1 MKLVNKALFILAAA
15 LTLASCVKTEEYVPA
30 QKEEGTRYYFAV
42 DTPSD
47 YAITSSE
54 TVKVEIPVYRTSSE
68 EAAQII
74 VSVKDTS
81 GLFFAEKNTE
91 LNLSFAAQKAEANLS
106 VPIKFTDLS
115 ADFGHKYGVVFTIK
129 DESKTTEYA
138 LSEFKAE
145 IYAPE
150 PWKSLGYGVWQDAW
164 LFEDEFEK
172 VQFFQNELY
181 PNQFRIGWGE
191 AIAERYEDE
200 NAEDWPEFF
209 PFSIVPVGTQLGSVT
224 TTIPDLVYYDIF
236 NSGMYVSSYSD
247 FIYLVHPSKFSSL
260 NDESVYAKNKV
271 VSYQENG
278 LPAVVELAPAYYMI
292 NYNAGWA
299 SQANTVNMTL
309 VFPGVVI
316 ADYSITQEFQGVMTD
331 PEGDEYALAQVELGA
346 DVAEAKAMVVAGTN
360 PNAAIPTL
368 LSEEENPAVVTFS
381 EGGLVR
387 VPMPEELSENYCLVF
402 VTFSAD
408 GEGQEADYTAIAYRD
423 YSVALS
429 ASEPVANADK
439 VSGTVEAEVALGK
452 DTEFVLVTVV
462 PDGEKAQENALALL
476 QSEAENDVPSTA
488 SVIKVKKDGKLTFN
502 LPASG
507 KYYIVAASVAEGE
520 VWHAASKAVTLVT
533 LPVLLNEDF
542 EDISTLA
549 DWKIFDAD
557 NDGYSWVYDDETLEA
572 HSGVGLIFSQSY
584 RNGVG
589 ALTPDNWVFSASF
602 EATDKTYLSFWVAAQ
617 DPSWNAEHY
626 AVYVTDADL
635 EDDEFALANV
645 TDVLVENTFPAG
657 TPAEVEQWQEQL
669 SNGSIVTYTYER
681 FIAQIPD
688 TYAGKTVRIAFRH
701 YNCSDMYYLNL
712 DDVMVTDGD
721 PTPDAPSGAP
731 AVRTL
736 WGGYRYGASREAYQ
750 AVRGDKAVS
759 VARGHFYA
767 KAGYK
772 GASKFANPE

>member
-30 QKEEGTRYYFAV
+30 QKEEGTRYYFSV

-81 GLFFAEKNTE
+81 GLFFAEKNAE
-91 LNLSFAAQKAEANLS
+91 VNLSFAAQKAEANLS

-191 AIAERYEDE
+191 AIAEQYEDE

-209 PFSIVPVGTQLGSVT
+209 PFTIVPVGTQLGSVT
-224 TTIPDLVYYDIF
+224 TTIPGLVYYDIF

-381 EGGLVR
+381 ESGLVR
-387 VPMPEELSENYCLVF
+387 VPMPAELSEKYCLVF

-408 GEGQEADYTAIAYRD
+408 GEGQEADYTAIAYRA
-423 YSVALS
+423 YSIALS
-429 ASEPVANADK
+429 ASEPVVNADK
-439 VSGTVEAEVALGK
+439 VTGTVEAEVALGK
-452 DTEFVLVTVV
+452 DTEFALVTLV

-476 QSEAENDVPSTA
+476 ESEAENDVPSTA

-542 EDISTLA
+542 EDVNTLSE
-549 DWKIFDAD
+549 WLVIDAD
-557 NDGYSWVYDDETLEA
+557 GDGKTWNYGAMVS
-572 HSGVGLIFSQSY
+572 HSGEYVMYSQSY
-584 RNGVG
+584 DNNTG
-589 ALTPDNWVFSASF
+589 ALTPDNWLFTSPIDINSNA
-602 EATDKTYLSFWVAAQ
+602 YLSFWVAAQ
-617 DPSWNAEHY
+617 DPSYPKEHY
-626 AVYVTDADL
+626 AVYVVTEEAL
-635 EDDEFALANV
+635 EADEFTIADI
-645 TDVLVENTFPAG
+645 TDVLVENTIPG
-657 TPAEVEQWQEQL
+657 GEPAEEEEIV
-669 SNGSIVTYTYER
+669 GSTKTYLYQR
-681 FIAQIPD
+681 FIAKIPD
-688 TYAGKTVRIAFRH
+688 SYDGKTVRIAFRH
-701 YNCSDMYYLNL
+701 YNCSDWFYLDL
-712 DDVMVTDGD
+712 DDVMVTEGD
-721 PTPDAPSGAP
+721 PTPDAPAGAP
-731 AVRTL
+731 VLRSL
-736 WGGYRYGASREAYQ
+736 WGGYRYGASASRGASQ
-750 AVRGDKAVS
+750 AERGDKAVS
-759 VARGHFYA
+759 VARGHFSA